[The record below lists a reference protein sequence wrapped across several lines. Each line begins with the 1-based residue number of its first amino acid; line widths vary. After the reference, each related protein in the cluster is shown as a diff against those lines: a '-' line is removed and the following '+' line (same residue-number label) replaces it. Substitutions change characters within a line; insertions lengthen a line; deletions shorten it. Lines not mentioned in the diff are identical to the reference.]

1 MKGEL
6 PIQSV
11 TSPAGGLGRV
21 RFCLAPPGG
30 TARALTKDE
39 RLLLDGSTR
48 RAARAD
54 FIAGRRAAHAL
65 LGPGSEVLRAE
76 DGAPR
81 IVKPRHSCGH
91 SLSIAHSGG
100 WGLAAVVDKPGW
112 LIGVD
117 LERRRALRAA
127 LAERLL
133 TPRERGRRGAVVA
146 QWTLKEAAIK
156 AVRGSVL
163 ELMADAAAVE
173 VLTWPRSGWCRLR
186 VRGSQ
191 PASGRVFMKDDLTLA
206 VVLVKARG
214 TRGSPR

>member
-1 MKGEL
+1 LKSEL

-81 IVKPRHSCGH
+81 IVKPKEAARHC
-91 SLSIAHSGG
+91 LSIAHSGG
-100 WGLAAVVDKPGW
+100 WGLAAVVEKPGW

-117 LERRRALRAA
+117 LERRRTLRAA
-127 LAERLL
+127 LAARVL
-133 TPRERGRRGAVVA
+133 TPREQSRRGATIP

-156 AVRGSVL
+156 AIRGSVL
-163 ELMADAAAVE
+163 ELLTDAAAVE
-173 VLTWPRSGWCRLR
+173 VLSYRRSGWCRLR
-186 VRGSQ
+186 LRGKL
-191 PASGRVFMKDDLTLA
+191 PASGMTLTKGDLTLA
-206 VVLVKARG
+206 LVIMPPSKP
-214 TRGSPR
+214 RGSPR